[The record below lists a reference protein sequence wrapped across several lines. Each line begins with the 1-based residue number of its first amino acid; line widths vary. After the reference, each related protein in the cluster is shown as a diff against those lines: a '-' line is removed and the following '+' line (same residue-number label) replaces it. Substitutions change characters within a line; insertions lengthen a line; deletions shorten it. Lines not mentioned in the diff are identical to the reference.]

1 VASPAR
7 LRRHVRGGVSPP
19 NDAPLESAPMRTQP
33 APTTSNDAGA
43 YVKHARV
50 RADSFYVALAEA
62 GTDPPRSA

>member
-1 VASPAR
+1 
-7 LRRHVRGGVSPP
+7 
-19 NDAPLESAPMRTQP
+19 MRTQP